1 MRAPSTAL
9 LFIFF
14 YFSTPILANDPTTD
28 EILGNKPPHESW
40 TFSLG
45 FENDL
50 FADTDRFYTNG
61 IKLNWISPEL
71 QWFED
76 LEWIKQD
83 TFLSNS
89 VKQFINLLPYN
100 NDPERQR
107 HFSFSIGQKMFTPE
121 DIAKRNLITTDRPY
135 AGWLYGDIGFH
146 SKNKRRLDSF
156 TIQLGLVG
164 DVALGEEAQDLV
176 HSIRGID
183 KANGWDN
190 QLDTE
195 VGLALIY
202 DRKQRLIRRTDIKG
216 LFGFDTIAHIGG
228 AAGNVFT
235 HLNSGA
241 EFRLGWNIPTDFGS
255 ALIRPAGNTNAPTD
269 ASDPRYQ
276 SGKNAFS
283 FYFFTAANGRWVL
296 RDIFLDG
303 NTFSDSHDVDK
314 KSLVGEIIVGS
325 SIVMQNFKIS
335 YAQVFRSKEFNL
347 QRSGQSFGSISLSY
361 TY

>member
-1 MRAPSTAL
+1 MKFKSAF
-9 LFIFF
+9 LFFF
-14 YFSTPILANDPTTD
+14 IISFATSAIAD
-28 EILGNKPPHESW
+28 KPPHESW
-40 TFSLG
+40 TFSFG

-71 QWFED
+71 KWFEELD
-76 LEWIKQD
+76 WIKQD
-83 TFLSNS
+83 ALLSNV
-89 VKQFINLLPYN
+89 VKQVIKFLPYSN
-100 NDPERQR
+100 EPDRQR
-107 HFSFSIGQKMFTPE
+107 HFSFSVGQKMFTPE
-121 DIAKRNLITTDRPY
+121 DIANRNLITTDRPY

-146 SKNKRRLDSF
+146 SKNERRLDSF
-156 TIQLGLVG
+156 TLQMGLIG
-164 DVALGEEAQDLV
+164 DISLGEEAQDLV

-190 QLDTE
+190 QLE
-195 VGLALIY
+195 NEIGLALIY
-202 DRKQRLIRRTDIKG
+202 DHKQRLIRRTDIVG
-216 LFGFDTIAHIGG
+216 SFGYDTIVHIGG

-241 EFRLGWNIPTDFGS
+241 EFRFGWNIPTDFGS

-269 ASDPRYQ
+269 ATDPRYQ
-276 SGKNAFS
+276 HGKDALS

-303 NTFSDSHDVDK
+303 NTFSDSHDIDK
-314 KSLVGEIIVGS
+314 KSLVGEVIVGS
-325 SIVMQNFKIS
+325 SIVLKNFKIS
-335 YAQVFRSKEFNL
+335 YAQIFRSKEFDL